1 MTDFDYAQH
10 LEKKLVD
17 KFKEEFFKKFE
28 YYPIVLTKEN
38 LVTKDDTHL
47 MSLEELKGYFTP
59 FLPERFGK
67 VLTLDAKCRVRDLVE
82 LRSIFCFLA
91 RSMKYSLTT
100 IGEFLNGKD
109 HTTVIHS
116 IKTFNDLT
124 ETCTIFQEKY
134 NTVLNYIKSQT
145 KSTYKHESPT
155 MEYLPQVQ
163 D

>member
-1 MTDFDYAQH
+1 MANFDYAQH
-10 LEKKLVD
+10 LEKKIVD

-38 LVTKDDTHL
+38 LVSEDDTHL

-59 FLPERFGK
+59 FLPQRFGK
-67 VLTLDAKCRVRDLVE
+67 VLPLDSKCRMRDLVE
-82 LRSIFCFLA
+82 LRSIFCYLA
-91 RSMKYSLTT
+91 RNMKYSLVS
-100 IGEFLNGKD
+100 IGSFLNGKD

-124 ETCTIFQEKY
+124 ETCMVFQEKY
-134 NTVLNYIKSQT
+134 NTILNYIKSQT
-145 KSTYKHESPT
+145 KSTNKHESPI

-163 D
+163 N